1 MGDSALD
8 TQAIAQ
14 ALAERV
20 GASHYVTWEGLDD
33 RWRQKLH
40 ATVAPEQAIAGVV
53 WPANPE
59 ELAAVVTYAHQQQ
72 LPILPCGQASKLS
85 WGGILQSVDPTQP
98 LLVVST
104 ARLNRLIDHA
114 VGDLTVTVEAG
125 MPFAELQTILAQAG
139 QGLAIDPTFPQQAT
153 IGGIVATADTGSL
166 RQRYNS
172 VRDMLLGITFVR
184 ADGQIAKAGGRV
196 VKNVAGYDLMKLF
209 TGSYG
214 TLGILT
220 QLTFRVYPLPVAS
233 QTVVGTGPANAIAQ
247 LSQTLLQS
255 ALTPVSLDLLSVS
268 VMQSLELGQNVGLVV
283 RFQSIAES
291 VQEQSS
297 KVLTLAE
304 ALQLTSTTFAE
315 AAETALWQRLQERM
329 TASPITGAIACKIGI
344 QPSQAMLLLQY
355 SQFSL
360 PGWYAQIHGASG
372 LGRLFID
379 AQTTPETLTQVRA
392 ICQEHHGFLSV
403 LEAPIALKQ
412 QLDVWG
418 YAGNGLAVMQ
428 QIKQQF
434 DPESRLS
441 PHRFVG
447 GI

>member
-1 MGDSALD
+1 MGDSTLEI
-8 TQAIAQ
+8 QAIAQ
-14 ALAERV
+14 AMAERV
-20 GASHYVTWEGLDD
+20 GTSHYTTWEALDD

-40 ATVAPEQAIAGVV
+40 ATIAPEQAIAGVV

-59 ELAAVVTYAHQQQ
+59 ELAAVVAYAHQSQ
-72 LPILPCGQASKLS
+72 LPILPCGQTSKLN
-85 WGGILQSVDPTQP
+85 WGGILESPDPAQP
-98 LLVVST
+98 VLVVST

-125 MPFAELQTILAQAG
+125 MPFGELQAILAQAG
-139 QGLAIDPTFPQQAT
+139 QGLAIDPTFPVQAT

-172 VRDMLLGITFVR
+172 VRDMLLGMTFVR

-220 QLTFRVYPLPVAS
+220 QLTFRVYPLPAAS
-233 QTVVGTGPANAIAQ
+233 QTVVVTGPASAIAQ

-255 ALTPVSLDLLSVS
+255 ALTPVSLDLLSAS
-268 VMQSLELGQNVGLVV
+268 VMQSLDVGQDTGLIV

-297 KVLTLAE
+297 KVLALAE
-304 ALQLTSTTFAE
+304 ALQLDWTPFTE
-315 AAETALWQRLQERM
+315 AAEMDLWQRLQERM
-329 TASPITGAIACKIGI
+329 TASSATDAIACKIGI
-344 QPSQAMLLLQY
+344 QPSHAMVLLQY
-355 SQFSL
+355 GQLSR

-379 AQTTPETLTQVRA
+379 APLTPETLLQVRA
-392 ICQEHHGFLSV
+392 ICQEHQGFLSV

-418 YAGNGLAVMQ
+418 YSGNGLTIMQ

-434 DPESRLS
+434 DPQSRLS